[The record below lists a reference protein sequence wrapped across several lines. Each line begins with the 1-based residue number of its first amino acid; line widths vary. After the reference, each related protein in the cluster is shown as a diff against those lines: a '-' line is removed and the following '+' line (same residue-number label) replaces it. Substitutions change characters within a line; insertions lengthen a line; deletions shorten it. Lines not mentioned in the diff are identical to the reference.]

1 MTVFL
6 FTDKA
11 QKLLGEAK
19 GNLYFDVLLVLVSIA
34 FLLYA
39 VYIKTRDKKRSI
51 ALFIIVGLC
60 FLMFSVSWF
69 NNENHYYRYLSNQYS
84 ELTSIYKNR
93 EYKIAEGYVEVI
105 HKEPEGGHDTGD
117 IIRING
123 DEFELSCFH
132 NTFGYNR
139 TIVFGGVLTEG
150 AFATVYYHQPEGLS
164 SRDAVIMRIDML
176 EKVTSPVQLDPLLP
190 CAGY

>member
-1 MTVFL
+1 VTVFI

-19 GNLYFDVLLVLVSIA
+19 GNLYFDVFLVLVSIA
-34 FLLYA
+34 FLLYGI
-39 VYIKTRDKKRSI
+39 YMKTRDKKRSI
-51 ALFIIVGLC
+51 ALVIIVGLC
-60 FLMFSVSWF
+60 FLIFSVSWS
-69 NNENHYYRYLSNQYS
+69 NNENQHYRYLSNQYS
-84 ELTSIYKNR
+84 ELTSIYKNQ
-93 EYKIAEGYVEVI
+93 EYKIAEGYIEVL

-117 IIRING
+117 IIRIDG
-123 DEFELSCFH
+123 VEFELSCFH

-150 AFATVYYHQPEGLS
+150 AFATVYYYQPETLS
-164 SRDAVIMRIDML
+164 SRDMVIMRIDMF
-176 EKVTSPVQLDPLLP
+176 EKVTNPVQLDSLLP